1 MLKSKVE
8 LKNLIE
14 DKSVC
19 LVGGSS
25 AIIGSNLG
33 KEIDSYDIVARVN
46 YHWPFPKGLIN
57 KIENPTIH
65 NGNRTDIFFHSG
77 VLSTGGGPEEISKFN
92 DLKLIVTYKHKMLDQ
107 RLLDFCKKNEIN
119 FTLKFPSTEVPFPT
133 TGFNAIVDII
143 KCNTKK
149 LYICGFDFYNMSK
162 FNHWLHNH
170 ENEFKYIQNVIA
182 KDNRIFF
189 ADYFLKNLPELKRT
203 LKNRKI
209 KFL

>member
-1 MLKSKVE
+1 MIKSKVE

-14 DKSVC
+14 NKSVC

-33 KEIDSYDIVARVN
+33 KEIDSYDVVARVN

-65 NGNRTDIFFHSG
+65 NGNRTDLFFHSG
-77 VLSTGGGPEEISKFN
+77 FQSTGACPEEISKFN
-92 DLKLIVTYKHKMLDQ
+92 DLKLIVIYKNQQ
-107 RLLDFCKKNEIN
+107 RILDFCKKNQIN
-119 FTLKFPSTEVPFPT
+119 LCLEEHTREVSYPT
-133 TGFNAIVDII
+133 TGFNAIINII
-143 KCNTKK
+143 KCNIKK
-149 LYICGFDFYNMSK
+149 LYICGFDFYNTPAVV
-162 FNHWLHNH
+162 HWCHNPK
-170 ENEFKYIQNVIA
+170 NELKYVQNLITT
-182 KDNRIFF
+182 DDRIFF
-189 ADYFLKNLPELKRT
+189 SDHFLENLPELKRN